1 MKKIFVSIIAA
12 SAVLAVPVS
21 ASAADYHNNDRGGR
35 YEQQYNKGKE
45 QPGRYDQ
52 RSNPGKQQQGK
63 YASQGYKHFK
73 KGDRF
78 DQRYARD
85 YRKIDNPRA
94 YGLRDAPKGQ
104 HWVRSGNDALLVG
117 LVGGVI
123 GAVIANA
130 F

>member
-1 MKKIFVSIIAA
+1 MKKVLIAIAA
-12 SAVLAVPVS
+12 AGSVLAVPVS
-21 ASAADYHNNDRGGR
+21 ASAADFNKDRGGH
-35 YEQQYNKGKE
+35 YSQQYNKGKP
-45 QPGRYDQ
+45 QAGRYDQ
-52 RSNPGKQQQGK
+52 RGNPGYKAQPAKQ
-63 YASQGYKHFK
+63 ASQSYKHFK
-73 KGDRF
+73 KGERF
-78 DQRYARD
+78 DQRYAKN